1 MKKHFLLSLTAN
13 VLRVILGFLFFW
25 QISQVLGLSS
35 LGEYLYVTAALGYF
49 GTIID
54 YGFNLFVLNTASRA
68 VGDARALFLRIV
80 LSKLTLTFACLAALS
95 GLYGVAFAQ
104 QGLIVT
110 TLFFMIVVLMSF
122 SGLLLQFFKAL
133 GRFEYELF
141 SVLIMNI
148 LQVVVLFILREDI
161 TLMGV
166 GLIVL
171 AVRIIVL
178 AFQLT
183 AFLGLT
189 KEQAWGSVAFDT
201 KQLLFGILSDF
212 KSNAKYALFS
222 VLGAVFLSIDLVIM
236 GFLLGAESVSI
247 YGTAM
252 KVILALIL
260 FFEVLNGTFTPRLAR
275 LQETSSQAFSY
286 EVKRF
291 YWIMGGMAFI
301 CFLTAFTVGPPAIVW
316 AFGPEFEASGD
327 LVRILAIVFVLRV
340 SEMTTG
346 PMLTIYGL
354 QSFRAR
360 AMVIVLPVHIGL
372 NLLLQPIFE
381 IEGAVAT
388 LAISFLALFMLNS
401 LYLRRNRPRLVV

>member
-1 MKKHFLLSLTAN
+1 MKKHFLLSLIAN
-13 VLRVILGFLFFW
+13 VLRVVLGFLFFW
-25 QISQVLGLSS
+25 QISQVLGLSE
-35 LGEYLYVTAALGYF
+35 LGGYLYVTTAVGYF

-68 VGDARALFLRIV
+68 VGRARSLFLRIV
-80 LSKLTLTFACLAALS
+80 LSKLTLTFVCLIALS
-95 GLYGVAFAQ
+95 GLYGVAFSQ

-110 TLFFMIVVLMSF
+110 ALFFIIVVLMSF

-141 SVLIMNI
+141 SVVIMNT
-148 LQVVVLFILREDI
+148 LQVGILFVLREDI
-161 TLMGV
+161 TLVGV

-171 AVRIIVL
+171 IVRILVL
-178 AFQLT
+178 AFQLI
-183 AFLGLT
+183 AFLKLT
-189 KEQAWGSVAFDT
+189 KEQDWGSVT
-201 KQLLFGILSDF
+201 GNSQQLLFGIVADF
-212 KSNAKYALFS
+212 RNNAKYALFS
-222 VLGAVFLSIDLVIM
+222 VFGAIFLSIDLVIM
-236 GFLLGAESVSI
+236 GFLLGPESVSI

-275 LQETSSQAFSY
+275 LQETNSARLSY

-291 YWIMGGMAFI
+291 YWIMGSMAFL
-301 CFLTAFTVGPPAIVW
+301 CFLVAFTLGPPAIVW

-327 LVRILAIVFVLRV
+327 LVRILALVFVFRV
-340 SEMTTG
+340 TEMTTG

-354 QSFRAR
+354 QSYRAR

-372 NLLLQPIFE
+372 NMILQSTFGV
-381 IEGAVAT
+381 EGAVVT
-388 LAISFLALFMLNS
+388 LAISFFTLFILNS
-401 LYLRRNRPRLVV
+401 FYLRRNRPKALF